1 MLLIIQCAFFNLNAQ
16 TYAIIKDAD
25 GYANIRDEAN
35 NNARIVT
42 RIANGKFVAVNEEE
56 SDINWI
62 KIYAEDSSSGYIHKS
77 RIKLIA
83 KLPSLKTK
91 RVHKNRCTLSNDTVS
106 VTVISTAF
114 NPKFHNFEYYKD
126 GKGRINKADIVK
138 IDGHNVWGED
148 GGIPKTEFSS
158 ISMFMGGV
166 HISLPKSSFK
176 DLYQPV
182 FDNLHVY
189 IGEANTFY
197 IKMDN
202 SDGAGSYTVIWTIK
216 DGKYINR
223 YIDNS
228 GA

>member
-1 MLLIIQCAFFNLNAQ
+1 VKKKA
-16 TYAIIKDAD
+16 
-25 GYANIRDEAN
+25 
-35 NNARIVT
+35 
-42 RIANGKFVAVNEEE
+42 
-56 SDINWI
+56 INWI

-83 KLPSLKTK
+83 KLPGLKTR

-106 VTVISTAF
+106 VTVIATPF
-114 NPKFHNFEYYKD
+114 KRKLHHFKYYKD
-126 GKGRINKADIVK
+126 ERGFINKAIIIK
-138 IDGHNVWGED
+138 IDDHSVWGKD
-148 GGIPKTEFSS
+148 GDIPKTEFFS
-158 ISMFMGGV
+158 ISMSMGGLR
-166 HISLPKSSFK
+166 ISLPKSSFK
-176 DLYQPV
+176 DLYEPN
-182 FDNLHVY
+182 FDNLQVY

-228 GA
+228 FA